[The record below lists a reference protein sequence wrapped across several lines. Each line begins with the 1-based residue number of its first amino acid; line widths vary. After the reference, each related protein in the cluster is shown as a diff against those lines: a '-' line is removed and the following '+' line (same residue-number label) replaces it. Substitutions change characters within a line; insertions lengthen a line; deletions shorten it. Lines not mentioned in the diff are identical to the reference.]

1 MLWSQWVKH
10 NELKFSMIKA
20 ALAVLSFLPP
30 DNDSLSQEAELN
42 RMWWSGEFEKPK
54 KNTVYLEGIFILI
67 EHDNTTKLL
76 LQLFFQHYVHIYID
90 WCRSERNVKQVN
102 NVMTDRIHFP
112 ALDVSERI
120 LIEIL
125 KKNIFLQQ
133 GGSFTDESFN
143 LCPLCW
149 KHFLTGIFR
158 QLIDIDLW
166 TA

>member
-1 MLWSQWVKH
+1 
-10 NELKFSMIKA
+10 
-20 ALAVLSFLPP
+20 
-30 DNDSLSQEAELN
+30 
-42 RMWWSGEFEKPK
+42 
-54 KNTVYLEGIFILI
+54 
-67 EHDNTTKLL
+67 
-76 LQLFFQHYVHIYID
+76 
-90 WCRSERNVKQVN
+90 
-102 NVMTDRIHFP
+102 MTDRIHFP